1 MNLDY
6 FKKKELQVLFQA
18 LKEKYVNKGNLTG
31 IISLNIK
38 TEGELKEIE
47 KFIRNG
53 KILNLGINKVKI
65 VDIEKSILQS
75 KYSGI
80 SLLEIL
86 EFLFGS
92 ITTKEEKKNKQAEN
106 DKILV
111 QEFKEYF
118 NNSFVDYLIY
128 FENKKI
134 ITLLNKDKNLIY
146 NVMKAILNLP
156 SKPVRLNVFAT
167 VITKDPHY
175 FDVDTKNFNMFMKY
189 LTIYGNFDYPNT
201 REKTEHILNNYNLFT
216 DTFSNTVMIYN
227 IYGEDYLDILAKREE
242 VVVLNLDNINKLKK
256 LYTLNKKVLIVENP
270 SILSDLDKTRFGII
284 VTNGNPN
291 LAVYEVLDKLI
302 EHEFY
307 YNGDFDPE
315 GLLIADRLKNRYKNL
330 KLLFYDGIHF
340 EKCASDKVVTDSRI
354 KKLDNIKSKD
364 LEIIKNAIFNSKKVG
379 YQERLIDDIHDY
391 IKE

>member
-18 LKEKYVNKGNLTG
+18 LKEKYINKGNLTG
-31 IISLNIK
+31 IISLDIK
-38 TEGELKEIE
+38 TKDELREVE

-53 KILNLGINKVKI
+53 KILNLGINKVK
-65 VDIEKSILQS
+65 VLDIEKSILQS

-106 DKILV
+106 DKMLLE
-111 QEFKEYF
+111 EFREFF
-118 NNSFVDYLIY
+118 NNPFVDYLV
-128 FENKKI
+128 ELDDKKI
-134 ITLLNKDKNLIY
+134 ITLLNKEKTLIY
-146 NVMKAILNLP
+146 NVMKSILTLP
-156 SKPVRLNVFAT
+156 AKPMRLNVFST
-167 VITKDPHY
+167 IITKDPHY
-175 FDVDTKNFNMFMKY
+175 FDVDTKNFNVFMKY

-201 REKTEHILNNYNLFT
+201 REKMEHILNNYNLFT

-227 IYGEDYLDILAKREE
+227 IYGEDYLDILAKRGE
-242 VVVLNLDNINKLKK
+242 VVILNLDNISKLKK

-270 SILSDLDKTRFGII
+270 SILSDIDKTQFGII

-291 LAVYEVLDKLI
+291 LAVYEVLDEFI
-302 EHEFY
+302 GHEFY

-315 GLLIADRLKNRYKNL
+315 GLLIADRLKSRYKNL
-330 KLLFYDGIHF
+330 NFIFYDDIHF
-340 EKCASDKVVTDSRI
+340 KKCVSDKILTESRI

-364 LEIIKNAIFNSKKVG
+364 LEIIKNIIIGSKRIG